1 MVAQIQIVDWLFYDN
16 GKTAR
21 VLCSRA
27 SKKWEVNHSNVF
39 GIPSCPPVMMK
50 LTLRKISLSEGELVN
65 CRVMLIQPQGMTMKQ
80 LDIFRTKVMR
90 KKTHGNAM
98 KIHGNAA
105 HPLGSPEGALTKPYR
120 KDCPLLDDVE
130 ANQVEA
136 TASPRFPYPLKTRAP
151 RRGSFMTYLLFGM
164 ERILIIKQNLTSS
177 CFEVGYRLPGPKG
190 PKQG

>member
-39 GIPSCPPVMMK
+39 GIPSCPPVMMT
-50 LTLRKISLSEGELVN
+50 LALRKISLSEGELVD
-65 CRVMLIQPQGMTMKQ
+65 CRVMLTLPQDMTMKLQ
-80 LDIFRTKVMR
+80 DIFHILAMR
-90 KKTHGNAM
+90 KKTLLHM
-98 KIHGNAA
+98 MIHGNAA
-105 HPLGSPEGALTKPYR
+105 LPLGSPEGAQTRPYR
-120 KDCPLLDDVE
+120 KVSLTLGDVE

-151 RRGSFMTYLLFGM
+151 RRGSFMMFRLFG
-164 ERILIIKQNLTSS
+164 LYVVQNWEYLA
-177 CFEVGYRLPGPKG
+177 V
-190 PKQG
+190 